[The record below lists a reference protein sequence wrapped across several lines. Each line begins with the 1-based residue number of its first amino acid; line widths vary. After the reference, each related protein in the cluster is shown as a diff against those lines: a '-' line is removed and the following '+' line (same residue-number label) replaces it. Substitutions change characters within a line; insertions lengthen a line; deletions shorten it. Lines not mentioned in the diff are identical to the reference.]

1 MSTNPLPTS
10 NAPTKSI
17 LLVDDDRLIL
27 STVSSELTRAGY
39 IVNTAESVDKAEAWL
54 EVNEW
59 PDLVLLDVRMPGRGG
74 LELTTRLNEM
84 HHIPFILLTAYSEKD
99 IIAKATESGA
109 MSYLVKPVDIKQ
121 LIPAIETALSRANF
135 QRDLL
140 GSNKNLQAALN
151 ADRDLSVA
159 VGIMMV
165 EHCTDRNGA
174 MKLLRQ
180 KSRKQQIKLMDIAV
194 QIIDAREKLII
205 DID

>member
-1 MSTNPLPTS
+1 
-10 NAPTKSI
+10 
-17 LLVDDDRLIL
+17 
-27 STVSSELTRAGY
+27 
-39 IVNTAESVDKAEAWL
+39 
-54 EVNEW
+54 
-59 PDLVLLDVRMPGRGG
+59 MPGRGG

>member
-1 MSTNPLPTS
+1 MTTTTNQFS
-10 NAPTKSI
+10 ASAKSI
-17 LLVDDDRLIL
+17 LMVDDDRLIL
-27 STVSSELTRAGY
+27 STISNALIRAGY
-39 IVNTAESVDKAEAWL
+39 KVSTAESVDKAEAWL

-74 LELTTRLNEM
+74 LELTARLNEM
-84 HHIPFILLTAYSEKD
+84 HHIPFILLTAYSEQD

-109 MSYLVKPVDIKQ
+109 MSYLVKPVDIAK
-121 LIPAIETALSRANF
+121 LIPAIETALARANY

-140 GSNKNLQAALN
+140 GSNKHLQSALN

-165 EHCTDRNGA
+165 EHRTDKDGA
-174 MKLLRQ
+174 MKLLRK
-180 KSRKQQIKLMDIAV
+180 KSRQQQIKLVDIAA
-194 QIIDAREKLII
+194 QIINAREALCV